1 VTKNETSLSP
11 NLLLLES
18 YSQKLKKSLTRLE
31 TALFKCQ
38 KIRLHIDLN
47 DDDLEAFEGLTAR
60 FARSADLFL
69 SRYVRAAVLAE
80 DPAFRGTF
88 KDFLNQ
94 AEKQNIINS
103 VDVWMDVRELRN
115 KIAHEYEEDDLLK
128 IFESVLLE
136 APKLLSIRSSLR

>member
-1 VTKNETSLSP
+1 MTNNETNLS
-11 NLLLLES
+11 LLES

-31 TALFKCQ
+31 TALAKCQ
-38 KIRLHIDLN
+38 KIRLHNDLD

-69 SRYVRAAVLAE
+69 SRYVRAAVLTE

-94 AEKQNIINS
+94 AEKQNIIGS
-103 VDVWMDVRELRN
+103 VAVWMAIRELRN
-115 KIAHEYEEDDLLK
+115 KIAHEYEEADLIK